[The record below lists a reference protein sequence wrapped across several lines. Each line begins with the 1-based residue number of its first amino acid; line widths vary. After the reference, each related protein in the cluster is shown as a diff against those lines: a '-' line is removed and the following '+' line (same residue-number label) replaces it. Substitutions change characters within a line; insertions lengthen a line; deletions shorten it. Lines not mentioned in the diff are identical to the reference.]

1 MVIAGAVGYFGYNMV
16 RASNSATSNLE
27 STDFQNFTATQ
38 QEELA
43 ELLGVTVTEL
53 EITFDSQLLDALNAA
68 VSWAKL
74 GG

>member
-1 MVIAGAVGYFGYNMV
+1 MGYFGYNMV
-16 RASNSATSNLE
+16 RASNFATSNLE
-27 STDFQNFTATQ
+27 SADFQNFTATQ